1 MNDKRLTKSYRA
13 IKLTLLCYAWRCSS
27 KLQEIQS
34 WETLFQRPPKV
45 HKYQYTQTHCF
56 CIFQKIF
63 LFFLKFFFLI
73 FYWKPKTN
81 KHTTKHIKGA
91 IETRLTQIQP
101 TKHTRDARIDMKSL
115 ERVFFHPKRRFGGRW
130 IFPILRPLMRRIWRI
145 KPIEVCQ
152 EHHGL

>member
-13 IKLTLLCYAWRCSS
+13 TKLTLLCYAWRCSF
-27 KLQEIQS
+27 KLQQIQS
-34 WETLFQRPPKV
+34 WETLFQRHPRHTSTNI
-45 HKYQYTQTHCF
+45 HKHIVF
-56 CIFQKIF
+56 VFFKKIS
-63 LFFLKFFFLI
+63 FFIL

>member
-13 IKLTLLCYAWRCSS
+13 TKLTLLCYAWRCSF
-27 KLQEIQS
+27 KLQQIQS
-34 WETLFQRPPKV
+34 WETLFQRHPRHTSTNI
-45 HKYQYTQTHCF
+45 HKHIVF
-56 CIFQKIF
+56 V
-63 LFFLKFFFLI
+63 FFKKFSFFIL

>member
-1 MNDKRLTKSYRA
+1 MHEDAHLSYKRYKVE
-13 IKLTLLCYAWRCSS
+13 KLCFKGHPRYTSTN
-27 KLQEIQS
+27 I
-34 WETLFQRPPKV
+34 
-45 HKYQYTQTHCF
+45 HKQIVF
-56 CIFQKIF
+56 V
-63 LFFLKFFFLI
+63 FFKKFSFFIL

-81 KHTTKHIKGA
+81 KHTTNHIKGA

-115 ERVFFHPKRRFGGRW
+115 ERVFFHPNRRLGRRW
-130 IFPILRPLMRRIWRI
+130 IFPILRPLMRRIWRRI

>member
-13 IKLTLLCYAWRCSS
+13 TKLTLLCYAWRCSF
-27 KLQEIQS
+27 KLQQIQS
-34 WETLFQRPPKV
+34 WETLFQRHPRHTSTNI
-45 HKYQYTQTHCF
+45 HKHIVF
-56 CIFQKIF
+56 V
-63 LFFLKFFFLI
+63 FFKKFSFFFFNFFLI